1 MDEQTLRVLEFD
13 QVLQAAASLAETPLG
28 AARVLALTPTTTEGD
43 SVRLELDRV
52 AEVLRF
58 LELEEG
64 LELDRV
70 AEVLCFLEL
79 EERLDLGGLHDLA
92 PFGERLSAEGGYLRP
107 EELALFGQTLICLGR
122 LKRRLNAAGRE
133 YPLLGRMAGRLAE
146 HPDLIA
152 DLGRTL
158 GPGLTIADEASP
170 ELASLRRRSQRTKGQ
185 VRSRLEELLGRH
197 RSRGLW
203 QDEIITQRSGRFVL
217 PLKSERQGG
226 LEGIIHDYSASGQT
240 AFLEPV
246 EVVGLNNE
254 LGHLSAQERR
264 EIERILTRLTDRL
277 RAIGPELFAEVEAAA
292 EVDGLQARARLASRQ
307 DAIRP
312 ELDEGGRL
320 DLRQARHPLLL
331 LSGRPTV
338 PVDLAFG
345 PGVKILIVSG
355 PNAGGKTVA
364 LKTLGLLV
372 LMAQAGL
379 LIPVTEGSRLP
390 VLKGVRA
397 RIGDEQD
404 LSEGKSTYSARLN
417 WLKTTLAV
425 AGAGWL
431 VLIDELGSGTDPAEG
446 AALSLAGLDELAR
459 KEALVLGTTHI
470 NFIKAYAAGRADAL
484 NLSVRFDEAG
494 RRPTYELVYGQPGM
508 SSAFEIAERIG
519 LDGAVISQARDYLGD
534 EGERFAGLLRAVVDL
549 AEEHRQAL
557 TELAGQQQ
565 RLNEALTRAQEEGKR
580 LGRER
585 WAIIEREGAKIKELL
600 ARTEKELTGVLEEA
614 ASPEARQRERARYRF
629 HEEKGRLLRAITP
642 PEPPAGPA
650 ARFSPGQAVR
660 VAGFARPGVLVN
672 EADKDGLAEVR
683 LAGGMRVKVAPGR
696 LTPET
701 NPPASSDQR
710 KKVALGPSREAIWPE
725 INIVGLRVEEAL
737 LVVDK
742 ALDDAVL
749 SGTDRLAI
757 VHGLGTGALRRAVRE
772 FLVEHPQVRRVYSPE
787 GSRGAAITQAEL
799 AD

>member
-64 LELDRV
+64 LELD
-70 AEVLCFLEL
+70 
-79 EERLDLGGLHDLA
+79 GLHDLA
-92 PFGERLSAEGGYLRP
+92 SFGERLSAEGGYLKP
-107 EELALFGQTLICLGR
+107 EELALFGQTLICLSR
-122 LKRRLNAAGRE
+122 LKRRLGAAGRE

-534 EGERFAGLLRAVVDL
+534 EGERFAGLLRAVVGL

-557 TELAGQQQ
+557 TELAGQ
-565 RLNEALTRAQEEGKR
+565 RRELDEALTQAQEEGKR
-580 LGRER
+580 LDRER
-585 WAIIEREGAKIKELL
+585 WAVIEREGAKIKELL

-614 ASPEARQRERARYRF
+614 ASSEARQREKARYHF
-629 HEEKGRLLRAITP
+629 NEEKGRLLRAITP
-642 PEPPAGPA
+642 PEPSAGPA
-650 ARFSPGQAVR
+650 GRFSPGEAVR
-660 VAGFARPGVLVN
+660 VEGFARPGVLVN
-672 EADKDGLAEVR
+672 EAGNDGLAEVR

-701 NPPASSDQR
+701 TPPTPPERR
-710 KKVALGPSREAIWPE
+710 KGLALGPSREAIWPE

-737 LVVDK
+737 SVVDK
-742 ALDDAVL
+742 AVDDAVL

-772 FLVEHPQVRRVYSPE
+772 FLVEHPLVRRVYSPE
-787 GSRGAAITQAEL
+787 GSRGAAVTQAEL